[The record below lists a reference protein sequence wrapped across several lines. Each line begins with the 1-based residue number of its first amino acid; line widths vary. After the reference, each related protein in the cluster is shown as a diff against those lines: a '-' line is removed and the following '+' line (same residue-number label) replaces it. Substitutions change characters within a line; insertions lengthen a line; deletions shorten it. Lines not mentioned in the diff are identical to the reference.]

1 MDFDMLYYTTT
12 NEKVKGDH
20 RSEITGA
27 KKPDI
32 WIMKK
37 NENGFVAWS
46 IDKFS
51 KVFQRAGLC
60 FQVNSPQIETAGSSR
75 HIG

>member
-1 MDFDMLYYTTT
+1 MYAGTDFDMLYYTTT

-37 NENGFVAWS
+37 NENGTMAE
-46 IDKFS
+46 
-51 KVFQRAGLC
+51 AG
-60 FQVNSPQIETAGSSR
+60 TGGR
-75 HIG
+75 RD